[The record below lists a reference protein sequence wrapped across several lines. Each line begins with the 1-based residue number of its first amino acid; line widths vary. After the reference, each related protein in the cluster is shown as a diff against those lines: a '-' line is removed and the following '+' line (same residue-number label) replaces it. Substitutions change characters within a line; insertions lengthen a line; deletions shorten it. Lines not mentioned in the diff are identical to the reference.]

1 MMTVTRKAISAVIG
15 TAVMPVSYTCRATE
29 TGRSRRRLRRVARKV
44 TNVWPRNPNDSTA
57 SCQACTA

>member
-15 TAVMPVSYTCRATE
+15 MAVMPVSYTCRATE
-29 TGRSRRRLRRVARKV
+29 IGRSRRTLRRLAKKV
-44 TNVWPRNPNDSTA
+44 TKARPRNANDSTA